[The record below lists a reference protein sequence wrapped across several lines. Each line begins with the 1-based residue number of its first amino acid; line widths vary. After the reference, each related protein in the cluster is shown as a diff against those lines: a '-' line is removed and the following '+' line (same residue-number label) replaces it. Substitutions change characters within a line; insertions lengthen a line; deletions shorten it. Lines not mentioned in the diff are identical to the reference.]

1 MEYLILIVTLAGI
14 VFGADWLVAGAVS
27 IARRFRVSDFVI
39 GAAIVGIGTSMPELV
54 VSFFG
59 AIKGNADVAIGN
71 VVGSNIFN
79 VLGILGVTALF
90 FPIAIDKQNMT
101 FEIPLCIAVSVL
113 VTLLAFNFF
122 DGTPA
127 VLGRL
132 DGLVLI
138 LLFAGFMWY
147 SFARDKKEKGE
158 RALHEARSEEAIRRE
173 GERAPH
179 DAGVI
184 GDPAEAIR
192 QEEKTPL
199 WWAIAKV
206 IGGLAVLIVS
216 CDLFVENA
224 VAVARSFGVND
235 AFISLTLIAC
245 GTSLPELA
253 ASVVAAFKK
262 NTQLA
267 LGNIVGSNIFNIL
280 LILGLSSQVMPLTSA
295 GITWVDY
302 VVMIAAAT
310 VPLLFGF
317 KGKIGRVGGLLMVA
331 SFVLYTWYL
340 LMGQG

>member
-1 MEYLILIVTLAGI
+1 MEYFILIVTLAGI

-122 DGTPA
+122 DGSPA

-132 DGLVLI
+132 DGWVLI

-147 SFARDKKEKGE
+147 SFVRDKKEQ
-158 RALHEARSEEAIRRE
+158 
-173 GERAPH
+173 
-179 DAGVI
+179 GV
-184 GDPAEAIR
+184 R
-192 QEEKTPL
+192 QESNEEIEQEDRTPL

-216 CDLFVENA
+216 CDLFVDNA

-280 LILGLSSQVMPLTSA
+280 LILGVSSQVMPLTSA

-317 KGKIGRVGGLLMVA
+317 KGKIDRVGGLLMVA

-340 LMGQG
+340 LMGQ

>member
-1 MEYLILIVTLAGI
+1 MEYLILIVTLVGI

-158 RALHEARSEEAIRRE
+158 RAPHEARGDEAIRRE
-173 GERAPH
+173 GE
-179 DAGVI
+179 
-184 GDPAEAIR
+184 EAMDT
-192 QEEKTPL
+192 TPL

-253 ASVVAAFKK
+253 ASVMAAFKK

-280 LILGLSSQVMPLTSA
+280 LILGVSSQVMPLTSV

-317 KGKIGRVGGLLMVA
+317 KRKIGRVGGLLMVA

-340 LMGQG
+340 LMGQ